1 MIVCQGIGMSGY
13 IPLEGL
19 VHLYHFFLNGGSV
32 ECNYRL
38 VYIANINSCVKS
50 GVTNNFDILHK
61 VTSLAIVSYFSEF
74 DKFLIARDIGLF
86 SGYHRAGVLL
96 PRKLL
101 NVLKKAMDIYY
112 HRGWSN
118 ISAHPDYDFD
128 KVVCTSAL
136 DDYACIDFVDL
147 QGSEPYLSI
156 VVLSGFEMV
165 FLNLECEK
173 LRKELIE

>member
-1 MIVCQGIGMSGY
+1 
-13 IPLEGL
+13 
-19 VHLYHFFLNGGSV
+19 
-32 ECNYRL
+32 
-38 VYIANINSCVKS
+38 VKS

-74 DKFLIARDIGLF
+74 DKFLIARDIGLL

-101 NVLKKAMDIYY
+101 NVLKKAMGIYY

-128 KVVCTSAL
+128 EVCCTSAL
-136 DDYACIDFVDL
+136 DDYVCIDFVDL
-147 QGSEPYLSI
+147 KGSEPFLSI
-156 VVLSGFEMV
+156 GVLGSFETM
-165 FLNLECEK
+165 LSNIGYEK
-173 LRKELIE
+173 LRKELVAWY